1 MQSSKLINLY
11 IYYKRTLANV
21 YFIHLRSHSIIFIWL
36 VATLL
41 VLQYVFTTDAR
52 ILIRKFLFH
61 FILLWSPAV
70 RFLWHMCYIH
80 NSYLCIFLSVAA
92 AKKGSAAVSFPF
104 SDCLPFRFELV
115 ELSMQKKKSQQA
127 TRTNKHK
134 HTQVGFVIFVRL
146 SFFIYEFH
154 GFPLNILCCCWP
166 RNPSDFHCQASENAK
181 ITKKS
186 SQPATHFGTNW
197 LTDWLTD
204 SALPHK
210 TSNLTGFH

>member
-1 MQSSKLINLY
+1 MACRNFVGITICFY
-11 IYYKRTLANV
+11 DWRAN
-21 YFIHLRSHSIIFIWL
+21 F
-36 VATLL
+36 
-41 VLQYVFTTDAR
+41 
-52 ILIRKFLFH
+52 
-61 FILLWSPAV
+61 
-70 RFLWHMCYIH
+70 
-80 NSYLCIFLSVAA
+80 NSQ
-92 AKKGSAAVSFPF
+92 VSFPF
-104 SDCLPFRFELV
+104 YFIMIACCTLFMTHVLHTQFVSLYLFICGSSEERVCSRLFPVLRLPAISIWISWIV
-115 ELSMQKKKSQQA
+115 NAKKKSQQA

>member
-80 NSYLCIFLSVAA
+80 NLYLCIFLSVAA
-92 AKKGSAAVSFPF
+92 AKKGFAAVSFPF

-115 ELSMQKKKSQQA
+115 ELSMQKKKKSA
-127 TRTNKHK
+127 SHSHK
-134 HTQVGFVIFVRL
+134 QTQTHASGFRNIRSAVFLHLRISWISLKYFVLLLAKKPKWL
-146 SFFIYEFH
+146 SLPGQRKRKNNEKEQ
-154 GFPLNILCCCWP
+154 
-166 RNPSDFHCQASENAK
+166 SASHSFRDQLAD
-181 ITKKS
+181 
-186 SQPATHFGTNW
+186 W
-197 LTDWLTD
+197 LTDWLR
-204 SALPHK
+204 SA
-210 TSNLTGFH
+210 T